1 MSDGVTASK
10 KIKPPPVSARS
21 VVVMCKIPN
30 GLQLQ
35 LQRKVP
41 RAVETRDG
49 LKELMFWEKCGRV
62 YHVNGPAYPVGT
74 VPKGYPKQP
83 LVEGGYAATKSIPA
97 DFWAEWLEQNKLA
110 PYVVPPDGADRGMIW
125 AEPDLES
132 AISAAEEHE
141 TLMSGLEP
149 LSTDVDKNGRF
160 TDKRAPR
167 PIGGGLTKVGP
178 EQRLGAGTALESAA

>member
-49 LKELMFWEKCGRV
+49 L
-62 YHVNGPAYPVGT
+62 
-74 VPKGYPKQP
+74 
-83 LVEGGYAATKSIPA
+83 
-97 DFWAEWLEQNKLA
+97 
-110 PYVVPPDGADRGMIW
+110 
-125 AEPDLES
+125 
-132 AISAAEEHE
+132 
-141 TLMSGLEP
+141 
-149 LSTDVDKNGRF
+149 
-160 TDKRAPR
+160 
-167 PIGGGLTKVGP
+167 
-178 EQRLGAGTALESAA
+178 